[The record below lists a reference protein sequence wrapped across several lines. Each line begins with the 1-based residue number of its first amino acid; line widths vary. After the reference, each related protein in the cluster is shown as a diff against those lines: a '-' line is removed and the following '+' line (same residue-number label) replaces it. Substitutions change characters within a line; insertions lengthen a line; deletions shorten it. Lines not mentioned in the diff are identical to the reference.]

1 MSLPKI
7 VNIRVPIEPPPTH
20 QANLRILKNKSTG
33 SMFVGKMAN
42 SKATQ
47 WMKLFQSYLVKW
59 TPPEPIAGPLR
70 VTVNFG
76 YALLQKHRRKNGGA
90 SIIEAKVTRPDVD
103 NLVKM
108 VLDCFVKSGYI
119 VDDSN
124 ISSLSV
130 SKWFHNKGP
139 FVDVIV
145 TVDHKDPWDSEL
157 KLNDLD
163 HPTP

>member
-42 SKATQ
+42 SNATK

-76 YALLQKHRRKNGGA
+76 YALLQKHRRSNGGA
-90 SIIEAKVTRPDVD
+90 SVFEAKVTRPDVD
-103 NLVKM
+103 NLVKI
-108 VLDCFVKSGYI
+108 VLDCLVKSNYI

-130 SKWFHNKGP
+130 SKWYHHKGP

-145 TVDHKDPWDSEL
+145 TVDHPTPDSE
-157 KLNDLD
+157 
-163 HPTP
+163 